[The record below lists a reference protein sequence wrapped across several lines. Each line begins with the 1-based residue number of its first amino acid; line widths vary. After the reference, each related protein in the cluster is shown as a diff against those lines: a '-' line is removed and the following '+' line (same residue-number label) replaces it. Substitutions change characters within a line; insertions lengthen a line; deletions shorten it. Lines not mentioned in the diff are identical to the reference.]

1 MCKKALTLSSANGH
15 NNKKGSVVAKS
26 TLLSQINIYPVKS
39 VGGISLSSSWVE
51 KQGLCFDRRFMV
63 ALADGS
69 MVTARKYPNMVKVSS
84 SLLPTGI
91 IFTYPGLPPL
101 KLQYSTF
108 KMQDTAA
115 TVWADSFSA
124 YTTTDEADDWFSE
137 VLNQRVELLFTGEQ
151 SNRVREKLGHNVSF
165 ADGYPLLIISSGS
178 LAELNKRSSEVH
190 SMEQFRTN
198 LVVDSD
204 EPFIEDSWKRI
215 KIGDVE
221 FEAVKPC
228 ERCILTTVDVEKA
241 EFRASKE
248 PLTTFSRFRA
258 NERGGVF
265 FGQNLVAKN
274 EGMIRTGDAI
284 EVLEY
289 KDKEYYEDLDAN
301 KQEFVCVEREHVA
314 RNFETFWLEPQ
325 KGAMPSYKAGQHLP
339 IELNM
344 DGKAV
349 KRLYTLSS
357 SPSRPGRLAI
367 SVKRVDGGEVSNWLF
382 DHFQVGDTL
391 IADKP
396 NGSFHIANSEHEPLL
411 LLSAG
416 SGVTPMMSMLRDL
429 TDQNDIRDVVFYHQC
444 STYADIPFANEL
456 KSLEKQNKNLTVI
469 LALTQPSED
478 WQGLKGRFSLSHL
491 KQIADLTER
500 QVFVC
505 GPDGFMQKAKN
516 LMLKKGLSE
525 DHYHQEA
532 FGVATATEQVVKTVQ
547 ISLDGTV
554 FEGNNQQTILEQAE
568 KAGLAV
574 AHSCRAGFCGA
585 CKVTVESGL
594 VHQPDVPA
602 IQDSEIAE
610 GKILACC
617 AVPQTDVDIVS

>member
-1 MCKKALTLSSANGH
+1 MS
-15 NNKKGSVVAKS
+15 KS
-26 TLLSQINIYPVKS
+26 PLLSQINIYPVKS

-63 ALADGS
+63 ALSDGA

-91 IFTYPGLPPL
+91 IFTYPGMAPL
-101 KLQYSTF
+101 KLEYSSF
-108 KMQDTAA
+108 KLQQTPA
-115 TVWADSFSA
+115 TVWKDNFAA
-124 YTTTDEADDWFSE
+124 YTTTDEADDWFSQ
-137 VLNQRVELLFTGEQ
+137 VLDQRVELLFTGEQ

-165 ADGYPLLIISSGS
+165 ADGYPLLIISQGS
-178 LAELNKRSSEVH
+178 LDELNRRSSETH

-198 LVVDSD
+198 LVVGSD

-215 KIGDVE
+215 KIGEVE

-228 ERCILTTVDVEKA
+228 ERCILTTVDVEKGK
-241 EFRASKE
+241 FRESKE
-248 PLTTFSRFRA
+248 PLNTFSRFRA

-274 EGMIRTGDAI
+274 EGMIRTGDEI

-289 KDKEYYEDLDAN
+289 KEKEVYDDLDAQ
-301 KQEFVCVEREHVA
+301 KQEFVCVERERVA

-325 KGAMPSYKAGQHLP
+325 KGAMPDYKAGQHLP
-339 IELNM
+339 IELNL
-344 DGKAV
+344 DGQVV

-357 SPSRPGRLAI
+357 SPSRPGRLAV
-367 SVKRVDGGEVSNWLF
+367 SVKRIDGGSVSNWLF
-382 DHFQVGDTL
+382 EHFQVGDTL

-396 NGSFHIANSEHEPLL
+396 NGSFHMANADHEPLL

-429 TDQNDIRDVVFYHQC
+429 SDRDAVNNVVFFHQC
-444 STYADIPFANEL
+444 STVDDIPFAEEL
-456 KSLEKQNKNLTVI
+456 KSLEAKHENFTVM
-469 LALTQPSED
+469 LSLTQSNDD

-491 KQIADLTER
+491 KQIPDLTAR

-516 LMLKKGLSE
+516 LMLKKGLAE

-532 FGVATATEQVVKTVQ
+532 FGVATATEDSVKAVQ
-547 ISLDGTV
+547 ISIDGNV
-554 FEGNNQQTILEQAE
+554 FEGDNQKTLLEQAE
-568 KAGLAV
+568 DAGLSIT
-574 AHSCRAGFCGA
+574 HTCRAGFCGA

-602 IQDSEIAE
+602 IQESEIAE
-610 GKILACC
+610 GKVLACC
-617 AVPQTDVDIVS
+617 SVPRTDVEIVS